1 MLLDTGLV
9 FLSDSRT
16 NAGIDQISTF
26 RKATVFQKPGD
37 RVLVLQ
43 SSGNLAITQTVISM
57 LKEEIDATCAG
68 GLAAAAG
75 GGASPGVPAARAAGG
90 PSAGVPATVARD
102 GASAGVPA
110 AVAGGGASAGVAGV
124 AAAGKAPE
132 PAAQRW
138 NLMNVPN
145 MFEAARCVGDA
156 LRELH
161 RRDAGSLKDF
171 GVDFNATLTLGGQIR
186 GEPPR
191 LFSIYAAGNFIEATT
206 DTSYFQ
212 IGESKY
218 GKPIIDRVLRRTSSL
233 NEAVKCALVSMDS
246 TIRSNLSVGL
256 PLDLVIVKR
265 DRFKVA
271 RHISI
276 DADNEYF
283 RGIRGRWSEALR
295 EAFAQLPDPAWLSAV
310 ARDTTD

>member
-1 MLLDTGLV
+1 MTYCVAMLLDTGLV

-26 RKATVFQKPGD
+26 RKATVFQKPGE

-43 SSGNLAITQTVISM
+43 SSGNLAITQTVISI
-57 LKEEIDATCAG
+57 LKEQID
-68 GLAAAAG
+68 AAAAQKNI
-75 GGASPGVPAARAAGG
+75 STQP
-90 PSAGVPATVARD
+90 
-102 GASAGVPA
+102 
-110 AVAGGGASAGVAGV
+110 
-124 AAAGKAPE
+124 
-132 PAAQRW
+132 

-145 MFEAARCVGDA
+145 LFEAARCVGEA

-161 RRDAGSLKDF
+161 RRDAGALKDV
-171 GVDFNATLTLGGQIR
+171 GVDFSAALTLGGQIK
-186 GEPPR
+186 GEAPR

-206 DTSYFQ
+206 DTTYFQ

-265 DRFKVA
+265 DRFTVA
-271 RHISI
+271 RHLSI

-295 EAFAQLPDPAWLSAV
+295 EAFVQLPDPDWLSAV
-310 ARDTTD
+310 ARDNAD